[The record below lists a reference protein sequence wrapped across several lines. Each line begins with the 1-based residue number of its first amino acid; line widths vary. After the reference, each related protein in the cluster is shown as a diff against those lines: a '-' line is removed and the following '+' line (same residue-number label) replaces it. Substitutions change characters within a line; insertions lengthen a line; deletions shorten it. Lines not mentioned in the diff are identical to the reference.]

1 MNLINHFLVTL
12 SMLPSNIS
20 LVSSFVLGAV
30 HSLEPGHGKS
40 ILALHTSQSRK
51 WSDGISLLASLLL
64 THFSLTMVV
73 SLILYF
79 NPQWANYEWIRFAAP
94 FLIIFYGL
102 FLLIKSKRNSDE
114 YVACNCSHEESSTV
128 KNPILMGFI
137 VGLTPCPSVFAPI
150 VIGLSSRSFDQIFL
164 YLFSYIIGVVAVF
177 LAIFVGVLFLKSKTS
192 SVLNSIITR
201 INPHLISGFIMIGI
215 GIFYLLMNFHHHH

>member
-1 MNLINHFLVTL
+1 MI
-12 SMLPSNIS
+12 SANIS
-20 LVSSFVLGAV
+20 ILSTFILGAV

-51 WSDGISLLASLLL
+51 WSDGISLLASLLI

-79 NPQWANYEWIRFAAP
+79 NPHWASYDWIRFAAP

-114 YVACNCSHEESSTV
+114 YMACNCSHEETETV
-128 KNPILMGFI
+128 KNPILMGI
-137 VGLTPCPSVFAPI
+137 MVGLTPCPSVFAPI
-150 VIGLSSRSFDQIFL
+150 VICLSNESFNQIFIYL
-164 YLFSYIIGVVAVF
+164 AKYSAFKYFTKVILFSIKKLASFLRSSFYIFKINTNTDIN
-177 LAIFVGVLFLKSKTS
+177 LNLLFLK
-192 SVLNSIITR
+192 
-201 INPHLISGFIMIGI
+201 
-215 GIFYLLMNFHHHH
+215 LLDLF

>member
-1 MNLINHFLVTL
+1 MV
-12 SMLPSNIS
+12 SANIS
-20 LVSSFVLGAV
+20 ILSTFILGAV

-51 WSDGISLLASLLL
+51 WSDGISLLASLLI

-79 NPQWANYEWIRFAAP
+79 NPHWASYDWIRFAAP

-114 YVACNCSHEESSTV
+114 YMACNCGRTGEAETV
-128 KNPILMGFI
+128 KNPILMGI
-137 VGLTPCPSVFAPI
+137 MVGLTPCPSVFAPI
-150 VIGLSSRSFDQIFL
+150 VICLPMKVLTKYL
-164 YLFSYIIGVVAVF
+164 YIYS
-177 LAIFVGVLFLKSKTS
+177 
-192 SVLNSIITR
+192 
-201 INPHLISGFIMIGI
+201 PIS
-215 GIFYLLMNFHHHH
+215 

>member
-1 MNLINHFLVTL
+1 MNLFRQKCVHPF
-12 SMLPSNIS
+12 MLTPSIS
-20 LVSSFVLGAV
+20 LASSFLLGAI

-40 ILALHTSQSRK
+40 ILALHTTQSRK

-79 NPQWANYEWIRFAAP
+79 NPHWAEFEWIRFAAP
-94 FLIIFYGL
+94 FLIISYGL
-102 FLLIKSKRNSDE
+102 FLLIKSKQNSDE
-114 YVACNCSHEESSTV
+114 YVACNCSHEDTQTV

-150 VIGLSSRSFDQIFL
+150 VIGLSSRSFDQIFF
-164 YLFSYIIGVVAVF
+164 YLFAYIIGVVTVF
-177 LAIFVGVLFLKSKTS
+177 IAIFIGVLLLRSKTS
-192 SVLNSIITR
+192 AFINTVVSRV
-201 INPHLISGFIMIGI
+201 NPHLISGLIMIGI
-215 GIFYLLMNFHHHH
+215 GLFYLMMNFHHHH